1 MASDQRAKTRRR
13 FVQAAVVVGVLSAG
27 RALLPAGSDAPET
40 GGPPRARPR
49 PQEPHAVPT
58 GPAPGGGPAGAAHDP
73 HSYRLRPMA
82 GETSRSGPG
91 ASPPHP
97 EVAFH
102 LSTDRREV
110 FLTFDDGPHP
120 FHTPHVL
127 RILRRHGVRAT
138 FFVIGENAIEFPGL
152 LCDIAD
158 EGHAVGNHTWTHPQ
172 LTALPPGAVRS
183 ELGRT
188 SSLIEDILGTAPDL
202 ARAPYGEWDDPS
214 LSICNDLG
222 MSPVGWA
229 IDSQDWTVPG
239 ARTIAHTVLDA
250 MHPGAIVLS
259 HDGGG
264 DRRQTVAA
272 LEWYLPRLL
281 DEGYRPIRI
290 EP

>member
-1 MASDQRAKTRRR
+1 MTSDEHTSGRRAWFK
-13 FVQAAVVVGVLSAG
+13 AALVLGALSAG
-27 RALLPAGSDAPET
+27 RLLFPSGAAERGGPHRTGPPAPRAAGAGPRQSAGRPAT
-40 GGPPRARPR
+40 GG
-49 PQEPHAVPT
+49 VPD
-58 GPAPGGGPAGAAHDP
+58 G
-73 HSYRLRPMA
+73 YRLRPMA

-97 EVAFH
+97 DVAFT
-102 LSTDRREV
+102 LSAGRREV

-120 FHTPHVL
+120 RHTPEIL
-127 RILRRHGVRAT
+127 RILHRHGARAT
-138 FFVIGENAIEFPGL
+138 FFVIGENAVAFPGL
-152 LCDIAD
+152 LQVIAD

-172 LTALPPGAVRS
+172 LTTLPPGAVRS

-188 SSLIEDILGTAPDL
+188 SSLIEDVLGSAPDL
-202 ARAPYGEWDDPS
+202 ARAPYGAWDDPS

-229 IDSQDWTVPG
+229 VDSQDWTTPG
-239 ARTIAHTVLDA
+239 AGIIADTVLDEVR
-250 MHPGAIVLS
+250 PGAIVLS

-264 DRRQTVAA
+264 ERAQTVQA

-281 DEGYRPIRI
+281 DDGFRPLRI

>member
-1 MASDQRAKTRRR
+1 MAPDQRAKTRRR
-13 FVQAAVVVGVLSAG
+13 FVQAAVVVGVLSVG

-40 GGPPRARPR
+40 GGSPRARPR
-49 PQEPHAVPT
+49 PSAPHTVPS
-58 GPAPGGGPAGAAHDP
+58 GPVPGGGPAGAAPDP
-73 HSYRLRPMA
+73 HAYRLRPMA

-138 FFVIGENAIEFPGL
+138 FFVIGENAVEFPEL

-188 SSLIEDILGTAPDL
+188 SNLIEDILGTAPDL
-202 ARAPYGEWDDPS
+202 ARAPYGEWDAPA
-214 LSICNDLG
+214 LSICNELG

-290 EP
+290 TP

>member
-1 MASDQRAKTRRR
+1 MTSDEHTSGRRAWFK
-13 FVQAAVVVGVLSAG
+13 AALVLGALSAG
-27 RALLPAGSDAPET
+27 RLLFPSGAAERGGPHRTGPPAPRAVGTGPRQSAGRPAT
-40 GGPPRARPR
+40 GG
-49 PQEPHAVPT
+49 VPD
-58 GPAPGGGPAGAAHDP
+58 G
-73 HSYRLRPMA
+73 YRLRPMA

-97 EVAFH
+97 DVAFT
-102 LSTDRREV
+102 LSAGRREV

-120 FHTPHVL
+120 RHTPEIL
-127 RILRRHGVRAT
+127 RILHRHGARAT
-138 FFVIGENAIEFPGL
+138 FFVIGENAVAFPGL
-152 LCDIAD
+152 LQVIAD

-172 LTALPPGAVRS
+172 LTTLPPGAVRS

-188 SSLIEDILGTAPDL
+188 SSLIEDVLGSAPDL
-202 ARAPYGEWDDPS
+202 ARAPYGAWDDPS

-229 IDSQDWTVPG
+229 VDSQDWTTPG
-239 ARTIAHTVLDA
+239 AGIIADTVLDEVR
-250 MHPGAIVLS
+250 PGAIVLS

-264 DRRQTVAA
+264 ERAQTVQA

-281 DEGYRPIRI
+281 DDGFRPLRI